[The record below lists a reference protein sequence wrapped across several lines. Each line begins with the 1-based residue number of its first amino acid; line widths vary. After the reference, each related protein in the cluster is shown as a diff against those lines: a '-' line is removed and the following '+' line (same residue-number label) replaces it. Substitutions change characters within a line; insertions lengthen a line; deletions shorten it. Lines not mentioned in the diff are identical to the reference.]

1 MSTAM
6 RKLLSASTCMLL
18 AAAITGGT
26 AVSAQSSGYGGVVP
40 GSGNLPETVTA
51 RPGGDSVVTWPG
63 FQMLSDG
70 GSRVFVQTTVEVK
83 PELKRSGANWL
94 LFLPGCSLAQ
104 GNVRLPL
111 DTQYFNTP
119 LTSVRAKA
127 IEGGV
132 GILLDVRDR
141 AEPRVRTE
149 KGPNGFFFVYVEFAP
164 GQYK

>member
-1 MSTAM
+1 M
-6 RKLLSASTCMLL
+6 RKLLPASTCMLL
-18 AAAITGGT
+18 AAAMTGAA
-26 AVSAQSSGYGGVVP
+26 AVSAQAPGYGGVVP
-40 GSGNLPETVTA
+40 GTGNLPETVTA
-51 RPGGDSVVTWPG
+51 RPGGESVVTWPG
-63 FQMLSDG
+63 FQLLPDG

-83 PELKRSGANWL
+83 PELKRVGSSWL
-94 LFLPGCSLAQ
+94 LTLPGCSLPQ

-127 IEGGV
+127 IDGGV
-132 GILLDVRDR
+132 GIVLDVRDR